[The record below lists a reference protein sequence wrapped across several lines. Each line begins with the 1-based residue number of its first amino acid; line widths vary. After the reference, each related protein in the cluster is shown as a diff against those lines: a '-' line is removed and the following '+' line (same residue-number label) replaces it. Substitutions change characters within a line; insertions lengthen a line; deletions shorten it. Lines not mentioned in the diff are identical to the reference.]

1 MCLLGLWIQHLM
13 GIFEEEI
20 HIDQNDIVE
29 TKSWEN
35 EDVVCVFSAYL
46 DGYEMVF
53 VAYKFISWEMLAVTS
68 PHIFWHTDLFTEEG
82 TENKLEILPKLSVMI
97 FDNQE
102 CSYFFA
108 RLSSCWTWSAER
120 ELCRT
125 DS

>member
-1 MCLLGLWIQHLM
+1 MCRLQVYLLRDACCHKSAHLLT
-13 GIFEEEI
+13 
-20 HIDQNDIVE
+20 HR
-29 TKSWEN
+29 
-35 EDVVCVFSAYL
+35 
-46 DGYEMVF
+46 
-53 VAYKFISWEMLAVTS
+53 
-68 PHIFWHTDLFTEEG
+68 LFTEEG